1 MKLRIGLGS
10 CGIAAG
16 GKKVR
21 EALLNCLKE
30 NNMNIKITSTG
41 CIGMCFYEPIV
52 DVIDDEGEVYTYVNV
67 TPEKAEEIVEQH
79 IKNGVPVEKYI
90 QSTGKKPFKQL
101 EKQVRVV
108 LQNCGIINPEK
119 IEDYLEKGGYKALEK
134 CLKEMTP
141 DQVIEEIKKS
151 GLRGRGGAGF
161 PTWFKWDA
169 ARKAKGNEKYVVC
182 NADEGDPGA
191 FMDRSV
197 LEGDPHGLLE
207 GMIIAGYAIGANHG
221 FIYCRAEY
229 PLAIERLEGA
239 IAQAHEA
246 NFLGG
251 NIMGSGFSFDI
262 KIKKGAGAF
271 VCGEE
276 TALIASLEGE
286 RGMPRLKPPF
296 PAQSGYFGKPTNI
309 NNVETYANVPWIIRN
324 GGAAFAAYGTE
335 KSNGTKVF
343 ALAGKIKNGGLVEVP
358 MGMPIREVIYEIGG
372 GIKNDRD
379 FKAVQ
384 MGGPSG
390 GCIPKSLID
399 TPVDYESIT
408 RTGAIMG
415 SGGMVVMD
423 EATCMVDMAR
433 FFLNFTCDESCGKCI
448 YCRIG
453 TKRMLEILER
463 ITKGEG
469 RMEDLDQLEQLCIS
483 IKDGSLC
490 GLGQTAPNPV
500 LTTLKYFKDEYI
512 AHIRDKKCPAKQCKS
527 LITYSILK
535 DKCTGCTACARK
547 CPTEAITGEKKQPH
561 SIEQEKCIKCGNC
574 AITCK
579 FGAINVE

>member
-30 NNMNIKITSTG
+30 KDMNIEITSTG

-415 SGGMVVMD
+415 SGGMVVID

-469 RMEDLDQLEQLCIS
+469 RMEDMDELEQLCIS

-547 CPTEAITGEKKQPH
+547 CPTGAITGEKKQPH